1 LRAVFE
7 GRDVGAHRDTLL
19 MGAALALEC
28 AGVVT
33 SPMEGV
39 LRAAAV
45 IENGAAK
52 QMLQHLAEFGRG

>member
-1 LRAVFE
+1 
-7 GRDVGAHRDTLL
+7 
-19 MGAALALEC
+19 
-28 AGVVT
+28 
-33 SPMEGV
+33 